1 MDDFSHGTS
10 HSEPWLGPRPA
21 VWELGQGG
29 GSRGTG
35 DPQLGWGPSSSR
47 GFLIRTV
54 AGSQVARNTSQN
66 TSFVPPLLSSTTIYC
81 VCTTG
86 TALCSVL
93 KEGAED
99 LKAASILRPR
109 DCKSMLNPL
118 TCTSPVSTDIR
129 SREDFPAPSLSSP
142 QRGNGLRREVRL
154 EMRQDK
160 AKALVRAG
168 QPRQSHTNPP
178 KGCGT
183 ESGSSS
189 IMGPGGMSQGIQT
202 RQRTGETALGFDP
215 ALVRGME

>member
-54 AGSQVARNTSQN
+54 AGSQVARNPSQN

-109 DCKSMLNPL
+109 DCKSMLNPSVREPCIHRHPL
-118 TCTSPVSTDIR
+118 ARGLPCTFSQLPPERKWAQKR
-129 SREDFPAPSLSSP
+129 S
-142 QRGNGLRREVRL
+142 QIGNE
-154 EMRQDK
+154 
-160 AKALVRAG
+160 
-168 QPRQSHTNPP
+168 
-178 KGCGT
+178 
-183 ESGSSS
+183 
-189 IMGPGGMSQGIQT
+189 T
-202 RQRTGETALGFDP
+202 R
-215 ALVRGME
+215 